1 MRFFYVVV
9 AQKNSCGS
17 LATWK
22 FCYKF
27 EIFEICTLYSRSL
40 SFTTD
45 IHHSC
50 HPGLD
55 RANTSIVAST

>member
-40 SFTTD
+40 SFTTVALSLLLPMFT
-45 IHHSC
+45 I
-50 HPGLD
+50 PVMLD
-55 RANTSIVAST
+55 WTR